1 MEDVQ
6 SLRDYSGDRTGQGV
20 GGGNAVDKEVS
31 YPERHLGTGDTEHS
45 VKGGEKR
52 QKKV

>member
-1 MEDVQ
+1 M
-6 SLRDYSGDRTGQGV
+6 SRASGTIQETELGRGW
-20 GGGNAVDKEVS
+20 GGNAVDKEVS